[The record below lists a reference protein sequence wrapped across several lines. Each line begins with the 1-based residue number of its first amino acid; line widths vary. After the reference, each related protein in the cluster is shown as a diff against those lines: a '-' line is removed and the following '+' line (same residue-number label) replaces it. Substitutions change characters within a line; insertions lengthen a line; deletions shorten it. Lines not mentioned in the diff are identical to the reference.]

1 MLGCSGM
8 HIAQCNIFLIITKFS
23 LYQLIYFIKT
33 FLKKYQDAIIKK
45 LIVYETFYIKY
56 QNVE

>member
-33 FLKKYQDAIIKK
+33 FLKKYQGAIIKK
-45 LIVYETFYIKY
+45 LIVYETFYIKC
-56 QNVE
+56 